1 MASFSSS
8 SSASPAS
15 TTAPAGA
22 EFHWPAGGRPLRWG
36 IIGTARIATKVAE
49 AIQHAEGADLV
60 AVASR
65 DKTRA
70 AQWAAEHRI
79 PVKYGS
85 YVELLDDA
93 DIDAVYIPLPPSMH
107 REWTVKAAEKKKHV
121 LCEKPL
127 AMSAA
132 EGEEMWAACRENGV
146 QLMDGVMWLHHP
158 RTAAMKAKIGD
169 GTLGTIRKVTSGF
182 SFCWDPFP
190 LDNIRLQ
197 HELGGGS
204 LGDLGWYCVG
214 ICLWSL
220 DRQPVRVF
228 GSGRYVQN
236 VDTNFNA
243 LMWYGDDC
251 IASFDCGF
259 DISHRKWFEIA
270 GTEGSL
276 VCDDFVKPRSLEKI
290 RFWVHQGENEVT
302 KTISAPLVQEVCM
315 IEDFC
320 RIVQSG
326 QFNDRWPRIAIETQR
341 VCDALDRS
349 ARSGKIVEL
358 D

>member
-1 MASFSSS
+1 MNS
-8 SSASPAS
+8 SPAPS
-15 TTAPAGA
+15 TERAAKFVTPAGN
-22 EFHWPAGGRPLRWG
+22 RPLRWG
-36 IIGTARIATKVAE
+36 IIGTARIAAKVAD
-49 AIQHAEGADLV
+49 AIHNAHGAELL

-65 DKTRA
+65 DRTRA
-70 AQWAAEHRI
+70 AAWASQHRV
-79 PVKYGS
+79 PVSYGS
-85 YVELLDDA
+85 YEELLDDSA
-93 DIDAVYIPLPPSMH
+93 IDAVYIPLPPSMH
-107 REWTVKAAEKKKHV
+107 CEWTIRAAEKKKHV

-127 AMSAA
+127 ALSAA
-132 EGEEMWAACRENGV
+132 EGEMMWAACRQHGV

-158 RTAAMKAKIGD
+158 RTGAMKAKIAD

-197 HELGGGS
+197 HALGGGS

-220 DRQPVRVF
+220 DRQPRRVY

-243 LMWYGDDC
+243 LMWYDDDC
-251 IASFDCGF
+251 VASFDCGF
-259 DISHRKWFEIA
+259 DTTHRKWFEIA
-270 GTEGSL
+270 GTQGTL

-290 RFWVHQGENEVT
+290 RFWVHQGEAEVT
-302 KTISAPLVQEVCM
+302 ETISAPLVQEVCM

-326 QFNDRWPRIAIETQR
+326 RLNDHWPHIAIETQR

-358 D
+358 A